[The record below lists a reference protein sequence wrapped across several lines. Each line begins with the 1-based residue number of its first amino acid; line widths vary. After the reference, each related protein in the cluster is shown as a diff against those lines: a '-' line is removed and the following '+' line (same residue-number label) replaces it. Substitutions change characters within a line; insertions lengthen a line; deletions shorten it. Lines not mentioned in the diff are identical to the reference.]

1 MALVNKIFCG
11 LAAAGAL
18 FFVIAVVLTFS
29 QIGQNPDGGKG
40 MGIVSG
46 GLLPFLL
53 LGIISFVFWKTNSPI
68 LHIILLIAVIVP
80 AVLLV
85 EQWLSG
91 PLMDRDIAVGGYLYK
106 DPAMRKFVAS
116 VANLDVKKARELAP
130 RVDVNAPGENGV
142 TPLKFAI

>member
-46 GLLPFLL
+46 GLRFLEDNL
-53 LGIISFVFWKTNSPI
+53 SNPPYSP
-68 LHIILLIAVIVP
+68 
-80 AVLLV
+80 
-85 EQWLSG
+85 
-91 PLMDRDIAVGGYLYK
+91 
-106 DPAMRKFVAS
+106 
-116 VANLDVKKARELAP
+116 
-130 RVDVNAPGENGV
+130 VNRG
-142 TPLKFAI
+142 